1 MDRISERKELTG
13 DMVREVVILA
23 IESSCDDT
31 SAAVIRNETIL
42 SNVVASQKVH
52 EAYGGV
58 VPELASRAHQQN
70 IIPVVDV
77 ALKRAG
83 VSRSEIS
90 AVAFTRGPGLLG
102 SLLVGTSFA
111 KAFALALGIPL
122 IEVNHLQAHVLALFI
137 REPGMTDRAD
147 ASQAAPAP
155 AQAATPAP
163 AHAATLA
170 PAQATTSLSAAT
182 QSADMPP
189 VAARTAAIPPIPAQS
204 ATSAPAQ
211 AATSAP
217 AQAATPAPAQTATS
231 APAQAATSAASQA
244 IVSGP
249 VYRVPSFPFL
259 CLLVSGGN
267 SQIILVRDH
276 LHMEVIGQTIDDAA
290 GEAFDKCAKVMGL
303 PYPGGPYID
312 KLAKEGNPHRFPF
325 TKPAISG
332 LDYSFSG
339 LKTNFLYFLRDQLRE
354 NPGFIE
360 QNKADLAASLQKTII
375 DILLQKLTRAAKE
388 TRIRDIAIAGGV
400 SANSGLRNAIQ
411 AEAQKRK
418 WNVFIPK
425 FEFTMDNAAMI
436 AIAGYYKYLR
446 GEFAGQDA
454 VPYSRTHL

>member
-155 AQAATPAP
+155 AQA
-163 AHAATLA
+163 
-170 PAQATTSLSAAT
+170 TTSLSAAT

-189 VAARTAAIPPIPAQS
+189 VAERTVAIPPIPAQS
-204 ATSAPAQ
+204 ATSASAQ

-231 APAQAATSAASQA
+231 APAQAATSAAAQA